1 MLCASPSSLKAERRT
16 QSTPRPSCLFHPS
29 AFYLVL
35 LSEVTQISR
44 AKLLNNREDGLRNIS
59 ALSQNSG
66 EPWMHVRWSPTAEG
80 TEGWRWEVGGGGD
93 WPWGQRMLIHLTLF
107 PTSQSWAHSQSGGWG
122 WRHNKP
128 SLGLSPTF
136 LRKMRKEFAEA
147 EGQDLVISMS
157 FLPWEGM
164 LDLDTIKCMM
174 SILKWLLWG
183 WRVAT
188 IYTRRQVFPS
198 SSVFIHS
205 LDLRGSTYQRTS
217 QSDPLGNVCMAHSS

>member
-1 MLCASPSSLKAERRT
+1 M
-16 QSTPRPSCLFHPS
+16 
-29 AFYLVL
+29 
-35 LSEVTQISR
+35 
-44 AKLLNNREDGLRNIS
+44 
-59 ALSQNSG
+59 
-66 EPWMHVRWSPTAEG
+66 
-80 TEGWRWEVGGGGD
+80 GGD

-217 QSDPLGNVCMAHSS
+217 QSDPLGNVCMARSS